1 MNIMSILKND
11 LDNFSLNGSNE
22 NSDGDLIHEINK
34 VDINQNKENCEVNN
48 EKLDE
53 NNIVEEDCLNK
64 TNKQEKIT
72 NKVEEI
78 ENNLLKKKII

>member
-1 MNIMSILKND
+1 MKSIRN
-11 LDNFSLNGSNE
+11 SINGSNE
-22 NSDGDLIHEINK
+22 NSDEDLMHEINK
-34 VDINQNKENCEVNN
+34 VDINQNKEKCEVNN
-48 EKLDE
+48 ENLGE

-78 ENNLLKKKII
+78 